1 MRLAAIVL
9 LTLAAPTLAQTAS
22 RSPAGLWQTFD
33 DETHAPKALLRIA
46 DHAGVLS
53 GRIVKLFPA
62 PGEDAD
68 PRCAK
73 CPDER
78 HGQRVIGMKIL
89 WNLRRDGNAWSGGE
103 ILDPESGDVYRASLH
118 LDENGRT
125 LDVRGYIGIP
135 MLGRSQ
141 TWTRVAD

>member
-1 MRLAAIVL
+1 MRLAAFL
-9 LTLAAPTLAQTAS
+9 LLAFAVHAFAQGSHA
-22 RSPAGLWQTFD
+22 SPAGLWQTLD

-68 PRCAK
+68 PRCTK

-89 WNLRRDGNAWSGGE
+89 WNLHRDGNGWSGGE

-125 LDVRGYIGIP
+125 LAVRGYIGIP

-141 TWTRVAD
+141 TWTRVDP